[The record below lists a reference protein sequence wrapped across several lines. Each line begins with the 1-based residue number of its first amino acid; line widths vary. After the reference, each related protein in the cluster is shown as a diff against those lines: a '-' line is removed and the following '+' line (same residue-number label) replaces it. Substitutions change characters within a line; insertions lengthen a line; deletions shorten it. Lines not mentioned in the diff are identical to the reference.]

1 MDHLLRLAVVRKV
14 NVGDQPLHNGV
25 DGRILSIRY
34 SRTTRHPSSPHVHLE
49 CLVVVLNRRGGLP
62 QPLIQLAA
70 RHVLPVTTRSIP
82 NLLQKSTAVVHLVRV
97 HETKQ
102 NPANFFALRGALFL
116 TLPVHS
122 HLHRDEIR
130 QQVLQQLYVQEVV
143 LRALLLVLL
152 EQLARVLVRVAAVV
166 RPTPHRPPLPLLKPD
181 QQRITLLVLDDAVL
195 VRVVPLLPARL
206 ALPQFCTL
214 LVTPTPT
221 RSLVAL
227 FDRGVL
233 HAAARTSEAVQTL
246 IALEVLAQ
254 RAVAAEPV
262 AVLQNPSREHATEM
276 GPISD
281 EGRLGDVDVAN
292 LLVSTRM
299 KRPR

>member
-34 SRTTRHPSSPHVHLE
+34 SRTTRHTSSPLLHLE
-49 CLVVVLNRRGGLP
+49 CLVVVLNRRRGLP

-97 HETKQ
+97 HEAKQ
-102 NPANFFALRGALFL
+102 NPANFFAFRGALFL

-130 QQVLQQLYVQEVV
+130 QQVLQQLYVQEIV

-195 VRVVPLLPARL
+195 VGEIPLFSALL
-206 ALPQFCTL
+206 ALPQFYASRAGLTATGTL
-214 LVTPTPT
+214 VPVL
-221 RSLVAL
+221 
-227 FDRGVL
+227 DRGE
-233 HAAARTSEAVQTL
+233 HDAAACALEAVQL
-246 IALEVLAQ
+246 LVAEQILAQ
-254 RAVAAEPV
+254 WAIAAETV
-262 AVLQNPSREHATEM
+262 AVLQDPME
-276 GPISD
+276 
-281 EGRLGDVDVAN
+281 
-292 LLVSTRM
+292 
-299 KRPR
+299 